1 MKYIRTDLAKKL
13 ENLCSENCKT
23 MVKETEDSKNK

>member
-1 MKYIRTDLAKKL
+1 MKYIRIDLAKKL

-23 MVKETEDSKNK
+23 MVKEIEGKNK